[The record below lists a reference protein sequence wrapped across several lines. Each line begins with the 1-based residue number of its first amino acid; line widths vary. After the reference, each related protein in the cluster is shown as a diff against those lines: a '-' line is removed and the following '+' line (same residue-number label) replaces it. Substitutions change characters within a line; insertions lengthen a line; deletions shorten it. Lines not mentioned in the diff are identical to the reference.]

1 MKADRFGLLHAV
13 ARGLCP
19 CAYALSHEKGEP
31 DMAHITW
38 DHVHLRTPDPEAM
51 AEWFERILGA
61 EVIRSVEQGKPR
73 VDLKLGGN
81 KIFIAGASPDD
92 LNPAPK
98 IPYRGLDHIGLF
110 VTDLDVFVEEIK
122 AKGAEFTKEPHSPR
136 PGIKICFLRGP
147 EGISVELLER
157 DPKYT

>member
-1 MKADRFGLLHAV
+1 M
-13 ARGLCP
+13 AR
-19 CAYALSHEKGEP
+19 
-31 DMAHITW
+31 ITW
-38 DHVHLRTPDPEAM
+38 DHVHLRTPDPDAM

-61 EVIRSVEQGKPR
+61 EVIRSIEQGRPR

-81 KIFIAGASPDD
+81 KIFIAGVPPEG

-98 IPYRGLDHIGLF
+98 TPYRGLDHIGLF
-110 VTDLDVFVEEIK
+110 VTDLDAFVAEIR
-122 AKGAEFTKEPHSPR
+122 AKGAQFTKEPHSPR

-157 DPKYT
+157 DAKYA